1 MKKICAEVL
10 PVEIYLDNAATSHPK
25 PQPVIEAVHQALTV
39 FNGNPGR
46 SGHQRA
52 LRGARLL
59 MEARESLA
67 RLINAPENG
76 CVVFCFNCTD
86 ALNTA
91 IKGSLHIGD
100 HVISTM
106 LEHNSVLRVLKGL
119 EKDGLIEV
127 TLLEPDES
135 GTISAESFDAACR
148 KNTALAVSTHI
159 SNVTGAIQPVAAIGA
174 AMGRRGVRF
183 LIDGAQAVGH
193 MPVDVQA
200 LQCSLYA
207 FPGHK
212 GLLGPQGTGGL
223 YIAPHTP
230 LRTFREG
237 GTGSSSENMFQP
249 ADLPEAFE
257 SGTVNLPGI
266 AGLKAG
272 VELVKAH
279 MAENFRKERELTS
292 ALYSGLRDIDGV
304 TVYSPAEAAGR
315 GDVVSFNIDGASSSS
330 VADYLD
336 RNGIAVRGGLHCA
349 PGAHQLLGTLRSG
362 AVRVSPSWQNSFD
375 DIEALLRA
383 VRSYG

>member
-1 MKKICAEVL
+1 M
-10 PVEIYLDNAATSHPK
+10 EIYLDNAATSHPK
-25 PQPVIEAVHQALTV
+25 PLSVIEAVNQALTEY
-39 FNGNPGR
+39 NGNPGR

-59 MEARESLA
+59 MQAREDLA
-67 RLINAPENG
+67 HLLNVPENG
-76 CVVFCFNCTD
+76 CVAFCFNGTD
-86 ALNTA
+86 ALNAA
-91 IKGSLHIGD
+91 IKGSLHVGD
-100 HVISTM
+100 HVVSTM

-135 GTISAESFDAACR
+135 GTVSAEQFEAARR
-148 KNTALAVSTHI
+148 KNTALAISTHV
-159 SNVTGAIQPVAAIGA
+159 SNVTGAIQPVAAIGS
-174 AMGRRGVRF
+174 AMRQCGVRF

-223 YIAPHTP
+223 YIAPETP

-237 GTGSSSENMFQP
+237 GTGSSSEAMLQP
-249 ADLPEAFE
+249 ADMPEGYE

-272 VELVKAH
+272 VEIVRARL
-279 MAENFRKERELTS
+279 AENFMRERQLTS
-292 ALYSGLRDIDGV
+292 ALYNGLTRIRGV
-304 TVYSPAEAAGR
+304 TVYSPAEEAAR
-315 GDVVSFNIDGASSSS
+315 GSVVSFNINGTSSSS

-336 RNGIAVRGGLHCA
+336 RKGIAVRGGLHCA
-349 PGAHQLLGTLRSG
+349 PGVHQLLGTLRSG
-362 AVRVSPSWQNSFD
+362 AVRASPSWQNSFD
-375 DIEALLRA
+375 DIESLLRA
-383 VRSYG
+383 LRSYG